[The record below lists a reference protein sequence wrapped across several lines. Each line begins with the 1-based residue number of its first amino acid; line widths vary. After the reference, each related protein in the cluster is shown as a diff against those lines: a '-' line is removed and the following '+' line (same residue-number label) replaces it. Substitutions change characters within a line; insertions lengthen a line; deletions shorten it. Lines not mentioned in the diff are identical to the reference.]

1 MIAANSKFTVEAI
14 FIVHDGEE
22 IADLPFLKTRSTIH
36 KSKQWYSDS
45 EKEMMGIRAVMIR

>member
-1 MIAANSKFTVEAI
+1 MIAAKLTVEAI

-22 IADLPFLKTRSTIH
+22 IGDLPFLETRSTIH
-36 KSKQWYSDS
+36 KSEQWYSDF